1 MPNSL
6 FTCNFTSPGVADPPI
21 RTPFKTLCI
30 LASSLNCIIIFWL
43 RLCILIVTIQQ
54 HNIIMNVVNDIFNE
68 IEEYEATHN
77 MLDFTAP
84 DEPED
89 IEFSPLEYAEL
100 EHLGNKLPPL
110 MPGRTMT
117 TSMLNFAVGV
127 TKAYRLCYAQF
138 FHFIDNAI
146 TLSPDEIGYITREN
160 VNTFLHKLFLSRL
173 LHMKLIV
180 IMCLL
185 YKGMPN
191 VGRSVSILLW
201 TL

>member
-1 MPNSL
+1 
-6 FTCNFTSPGVADPPI
+6 
-21 RTPFKTLCI
+21 
-30 LASSLNCIIIFWL
+30 
-43 RLCILIVTIQQ
+43 
-54 HNIIMNVVNDIFNE
+54 MNVINDIFNE

-110 MPGRTMT
+110 MPGCTMT

-138 FHFIDNAI
+138 VHFIDNAI
-146 TLSPDEIGYITREN
+146 TLCPDEIGYITREN
-160 VNTFLHKLFLSRL
+160 VDTFFAQVISSGL

-180 IMCLL
+180 VMCLL
-185 YKGMPN
+185 YKGTPN

-201 TL
+201 IL